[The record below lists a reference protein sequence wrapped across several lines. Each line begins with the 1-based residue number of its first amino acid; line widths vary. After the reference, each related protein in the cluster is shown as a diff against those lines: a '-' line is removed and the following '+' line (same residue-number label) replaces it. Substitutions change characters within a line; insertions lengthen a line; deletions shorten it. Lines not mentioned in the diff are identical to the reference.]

1 MPRSLLLTVFIHED
15 LTDYAMRD
23 LREHFDW
30 MVTEIEEISGR
41 QMTLVFVPSSDT
53 PEISGFNYKD
63 SDTSQVLYE
72 WYKEV
77 ELYKKSSPLHYDDNL
92 HKFLLL
98 TRHNINGSTAGV
110 AAPTGHYAIASINH
124 RAPAHEVGHMF
135 DARHDDYEVLYN
147 GWWNETI
154 MAPGTGFSPLRGDAD
169 RFSDKNREN
178 IRDYLEQ
185 FD

>member
-1 MPRSLLLTVFIHED
+1 MPRPLLLKVFIHED
-15 LTDYAMRD
+15 LTEYKMRD

-30 MVTEIEEISGR
+30 LVSEIEAVSGR
-41 QMTLVFVPSSDT
+41 QMTLSFVPPSDSSD
-53 PEISGFNYKD
+53 ISSYDYKN
-63 SDTSQVLYE
+63 SDASHALLGWYDKIEEYKTS
-72 WYKEV
+72 
-77 ELYKKSSPLHYDDNL
+77 SADTFDDNL

-98 TRHNINGSTAGV
+98 TRDNINSNVAGI

-147 GWWNETI
+147 GWWDETI
-154 MAPGTGFSPLRGDAD
+154 MAPGTGFSSLRGNAN

-178 IRDYLEQ
+178 IREYLEQ